1 MTTLHDWATVAPQKP
16 ALIQAE
22 SGHVITYGE
31 LDARAIR
38 AAQWLVSRGLEAGD
52 CIAVL
57 VENHPGLIEIAS
69 AARRVGL
76 YYTAVNTHLSPAE
89 AAYVL
94 KDCGAKLLIASPA
107 MLPLVEA
114 VRAADA
120 HALDLPV
127 FVLAGAS
134 NLPPGF
140 EAYEAAISAF
150 APDATLP
157 PRPVGRD
164 MLYSSG
170 TTGHPKGIRRPLT
183 PYEDRDKPE
192 LEIIAWRR
200 AFGFDENTV
209 YLSTAP
215 FYHAAPLRYIMR
227 TLDVGG
233 TCVAMSKYDA
243 EGALAAVERYRVT
256 HSQWVP
262 TMFVRLLGLPDEAR
276 RRYDLSSMKVAI
288 HAAAP
293 CPVHVKQAMLDW
305 WGDILYEYYA
315 GSEGAGTTSIGP
327 LEWRKYPGSVG
338 RASAGVIHIVD
349 NAGNELPP
357 NEVGMIYFSGVATF
371 SYHNAPEKT
380 RSAYNDKGWATYG
393 DLGYVNEEGYLFL
406 SDRRADLILSGGV
419 NVYPQEIESVLMQH
433 PSVADVAVIGVPD
446 PELGEVPKA
455 VIELRDGKAAT
466 PDLAQDIVDY
476 CQGRLGRLK
485 LPRTV
490 VFDER
495 LPRTPTGKLLRRE
508 LKDRHRE
515 QPHSGHAV
523 RTGRA

>member
-1 MTTLHDWATVAPQKP
+1 
-16 ALIQAE
+16 
-22 SGHVITYGE
+22 
-31 LDARAIR
+31 
-38 AAQWLVSRGLEAGD
+38 
-52 CIAVL
+52 
-57 VENHPGLIEIAS
+57 
-69 AARRVGL
+69 
-76 YYTAVNTHLSPAE
+76 
-89 AAYVL
+89 
-94 KDCGAKLLIASPA
+94 
-107 MLPLVEA
+107 
-114 VRAADA
+114 
-120 HALDLPV
+120 
-127 FVLAGAS
+127 
-134 NLPPGF
+134 
-140 EAYEAAISAF
+140 
-150 APDATLP
+150 
-157 PRPVGRD
+157 

-233 TCVAMSKYDA
+233 TCVAMAKYDA

-262 TMFVRLLGLPDEAR
+262 TMFVRLLGLPDETR

-349 NAGNELPP
+349 EAGNELPP

-371 SYHNAPEKT
+371 SYHNAREDAIRVQRQGLGHLWRPRLRQRGRVSVPE
-380 RSAYNDKGWATYG
+380 RPARGPDPVGRRERLSAGNRKRADAAPVGG
-393 DLGYVNEEGYLFL
+393 GRRR
-406 SDRRADLILSGGV
+406 DRRARSGVGRGT
-419 NVYPQEIESVLMQH
+419 E
-433 PSVADVAVIGVPD
+433 G
-446 PELGEVPKA
+446 
-455 VIELRDGKAAT
+455 RD
-466 PDLAQDIVDY
+466 
-476 CQGRLGRLK
+476 
-485 LPRTV
+485 RT
-490 VFDER
+490 
-495 LPRTPTGKLLRRE
+495 
-508 LKDRHRE
+508 
-515 QPHSGHAV
+515 A
-523 RTGRA
+523 